1 MKQIDNFRQVLGL
14 DTDAPKVSVEQ
25 NDSSSRPQVKK
36 GKEQDSQERLKP
48 VKRQSGN
55 DYAKSI
61 RISSTVHR
69 KIRLLGIWLDQNGV
83 MQSPSVSD
91 IVDDMLECYVET
103 KYPKAKSMIGK
114 K

>member
-1 MKQIDNFRQVLGL
+1 MNQIDNFRQVLGL
-14 DTDAPKVSVEQ
+14 DADTPKESVEQ
-25 NDSSSRPQVKK
+25 SDSSSRAQVKK
-36 GKEQDSQERLKP
+36 EKEKEKEQDSQERLKP

-83 MQSPSVSD
+83 MQSPSVSN

-103 KYPKAKSMIGK
+103 KYPKAKI
-114 K
+114 

>member
-1 MKQIDNFRQVLGL
+1 MNQIDNFRQVLGL
-14 DTDAPKVSVEQ
+14 DADTPKESVEQ
-25 NDSSSRPQVKK
+25 SDSSSRPQVKK
-36 GKEQDSQERLKP
+36 EQDSPQRLRP
-48 VKRQSGN
+48 LKRQGGN

-61 RISSTVHR
+61 RISSAVHR

-91 IVDDMLECYVET
+91 IVDDMLECYIET

>member
-1 MKQIDNFRQVLGL
+1 MNQIDNFRQVLGL
-14 DTDAPKVSVEQ
+14 DADTPKESVEQ
-25 NDSSSRPQVKK
+25 SDSSSRAQVKK
-36 GKEQDSQERLKP
+36 EKEQDSQERLKP

-69 KIRLLGIWLDQNGV
+69 KIRLLGIWLDQNGI

-91 IVDDMLECYVET
+91 IVDDMLECYVQT

>member
-1 MKQIDNFRQVLGL
+1 MNQIDNFRQVLRL
-14 DTDAPKVSVEQ
+14 DADTPKESVEQ
-25 NDSSSRPQVKK
+25 SDSSSRAQVKK
-36 GKEQDSQERLKP
+36 EKEQDSQERLKH

>member
-1 MKQIDNFRQVLGL
+1 MNQFDNFRQVLGL
-14 DTDAPKVSVEQ
+14 DADTPKAPAEQREPSLKV
-25 NDSSSRPQVKK
+25 QVKK
-36 GKEQDSQERLKP
+36 EHDKLETQKP
-48 VKRQSGN
+48 VKRQNGN
-55 DYAKSI
+55 AYAKSI

>member
-14 DTDAPKVSVEQ
+14 DADIPKEPVAQS
-25 NDSSSRPQVKK
+25 DPSSLSPVKK
-36 GKEQDSQERLKP
+36 EKDSHERLKP
-48 VKRQSGN
+48 EKTRRAN

-61 RISSTVHR
+61 RISSEVHR

-91 IVDDMLECYVET
+91 IVDDMLECYIET
-103 KYPKAKSMIGK
+103 KYSKAKSMIGK